1 MGGAAPGPR
10 TRETADEAEATL
22 SRKVAAEAE
31 AGKTTGPTPSCGV
44 LPGGEGGLRPAYR
57 EGREKQMSEGD
68 TKKEGLKLKMK
79 TVKIVKIIVV
89 PLMDAIAVTSAVLMS
104 FIFPS
109 SLMKYLMILD
119 EFPAEFVEFI
129 YLVALMVALSTWSL
143 TSFLEDLKI
152 RLRKLQ
158 DSSETGDE
166 VRRR

>member
-1 MGGAAPGPR
+1 
-10 TRETADEAEATL
+10 
-22 SRKVAAEAE
+22 
-31 AGKTTGPTPSCGV
+31 
-44 LPGGEGGLRPAYR
+44 
-57 EGREKQMSEGD
+57 
-68 TKKEGLKLKMK
+68 MK

-104 FIFPS
+104 FIIPS
-109 SLMKYLMILD
+109 SLMKYLKILD